1 MKNQSSKFKN
11 RPSLKQPKVA
21 IVHDWLYG
29 GGAEKVVLA
38 LHQMYPDAPIY
49 TSYCTKQWQERLNN
63 KVITG
68 YLNKWPFNKIR
79 KFIPFFRIW
88 WFESLNLTEYDIV
101 ISSSGAEA
109 KGIKKLKPGAVH
121 INYCHAPTHYYW
133 SRYNEYIK
141 QPGFGIFNPLARLG
155 LRVLVGPLRSWD
167 FKAAQRPNY
176 IIANSTNIQNQIRKY
191 YKRSSVVIHP
201 PVMVEK
207 FIPNGATK
215 HKKSGLVITGRQVPY
230 KRIDLAI
237 KAAIKTKQQLS
248 VIGNGPLHNNL
259 VKLAADSQYIS
270 FYTNVS
276 DNELVSMLQNAELF
290 IFPGVE
296 DFGIAPVEALAA
308 GTPVVAYK
316 KGGSL
321 DYINEKN
328 GLFFEAQNLNELST
342 AILKALQTKY
352 SIPDVSKSSLKFSET
367 TFKQKFSE
375 FLKTI

>member
-1 MKNQSSKFKN
+1 MNNQSSKFKN
-11 RPSLKQPKVA
+11 QSSLKQPKVA
-21 IVHDWLYG
+21 LVHDWLYG

-49 TSYCTKQWQERLNN
+49 TSYCTKQWQEKLNN
-63 KVITG
+63 KVVTG

-79 KFIPFFRIW
+79 KFIPFLRIW
-88 WFESLNLTEYDIV
+88 WFESLDLSKYDLI

-121 INYCHAPTHYYW
+121 VNYCHAPTHYYW

-141 QPGFGIFNPLARLG
+141 QPGFGIFNPIARLG
-155 LRVLVGPLRSWD
+155 LKILVGPLRKWD
-167 FKAAQRPNY
+167 FKAAQRPDY
-176 IIANSTNIQNQIRKY
+176 LIANSTHIQNQIKKY
-191 YKRSSVVIHP
+191 YKRDSIVIHP

-207 FIPNGATK
+207 FIPKKLNNS
-215 HKKSGLVITGRQVPY
+215 KKSGLVISGRQVPY

-237 KAAIKTKQQLS
+237 RAAIKTKQQLS
-248 VIGNGPLHNNL
+248 VIGKGPLHNNL

-276 DNELVSMLQNAELF
+276 DNELVTMLQNAELF
-290 IFPGVE
+290 VFPGVE

-316 KGGSL
+316 KGGAL
-321 DYINEKN
+321 DYITNNN
-328 GLFFEAQNLNELST
+328 GVFFETQNVNELSN
-342 AILKALQTKY
+342 AINKSLQKKY
-352 SIPDVSKSSLKFSET
+352 SSQEISNSSLNFSEKN
-367 TFKQKFSE
+367 FKEKISE
-375 FLKTI
+375 FLNTV